1 MERGGTMFRTNHLLI
16 ATGTLGL
23 ILMRVAIAPSWASA
37 QDVLETPDLVPI
49 TAPAG
54 REEGVAGDGP
64 VWKEDVKRVE
74 NAVGNV
80 TAPDL
85 YMDSLRALGA
95 LDMLRERANLT
106 EDDKA
111 IDQWV
116 RVGPVGNFGSPAR
129 NGRISGIQILQ
140 DGSYYRLY
148 AGACQGGLWYCNSL
162 TLSNWNDIG
171 RNLPNPS
178 VRAFT
183 VDPDDFGHII
193 VGTGDHRR
201 YTGAGMFE
209 TFDGGVTWSTK
220 TLPIPTP
227 SYFYRI
233 LDMGLDPTS
242 DERRLV
248 AASSGGV
255 LFSDDNGS
263 TWQRGRNGSG
273 VALGDYWTDL
283 VLQPD
288 NPSWIYGV
296 CCDETVGGDS
306 GVYISYDYGETWSRF
321 SLSNLPPSEDWSRAS
336 LALSSYNPQ
345 RLALMVT
352 KGNQLRGIYRT
363 NTMGLYWSDI
373 TGELIDPGS
382 GYSFG
387 GDQIWHA
394 QAITFHPD
402 DADFIIVGGVGLA
415 TTHDGGSTWEIGE
428 DETGID
434 YGHVDFTQLHF
445 SDLTGSGLMWM
456 GNDGG
461 IYYHRF
467 NTGFTFSV
475 MGNSTYGLACS
486 EIDYMDAERL
496 IRGIGLQDNGTVLS
510 YDGGATWDFI
520 EGGDGAD
527 VEIFDN
533 VDGDVFYNNGY
544 WGGVPT
550 WKTWRLYRD
559 GAKEFTN
566 NPDVYMPRVYFSPY
580 TGMAYT
586 YGSTG
591 LYSMNAAGALAWTQ
605 VYSNWQTLPYRTR
618 NLWSGYGREESFW
631 ITYWSDAAG
640 SSDGDEDLT
649 YIFHGPS
656 GWDKKHW
663 ENFNSSGN
671 PVNWVTPSNE
681 WPDEAWV
688 GIQSSPGFA
697 KIYHLLDG
705 GDTKINI
712 TGNLSS
718 VREVRT
724 IAVTPFDPDVIYAGT
739 DLGVY
744 RTTDGG
750 ATWAPFMNGL
760 PIGRCAELHFVEDH
774 THTGHHTLVL
784 GMDGRGVWK
793 CEIAAPPIIWVDSRR
808 VTSGE
813 GSRWSPFKTVAE
825 AVGAAPYGSI
835 IAIHADT
842 YEEPQTIGKAV
853 KLVTWQG
860 DTIID

>member
-1 MERGGTMFRTNHLLI
+1 M
-16 ATGTLGL
+16 AGL
-23 ILMRVAIAPSWASA
+23 ILVLATLGAPGAPA
-37 QDVLETPDLVPI
+37 QDVLETPDLVRI

-74 NAVGNV
+74 NAVGNI
-80 TAPDL
+80 TPPDR
-85 YMDSLRALGA
+85 YMESLRALGA
-95 LDMLRERANLT
+95 LDMLQDRANLT
-106 EDDKA
+106 VDDKA
-111 IDQWV
+111 VDQWV
-116 RVGPVGNFGSPAR
+116 RVGPVGNFGSPSR

-140 DGSYYRLY
+140 NGAYYRVY

-162 TLSNWNDIG
+162 TLSYWNDIG

-183 VDPDDFGHII
+183 VDPDDFNHII

-209 TFDGGVTWSTK
+209 TTDGGATWNTK
-220 TLPIPTP
+220 TLPIGTP
-227 SYFYRI
+227 EYFYRI
-233 LDMGLDPTS
+233 LDLGLDPGT
-242 DERRLV
+242 DQRRLV
-248 AASSGGV
+248 AASSGGI
-255 LFSDDNGS
+255 LYSADNGA
-263 TWQRGRNGSG
+263 TWQRGEDTGG
-273 VALGDYWTDL
+273 VALGSRWSDVIRHPTD
-283 VLQPD
+283 
-288 NPSWIYGV
+288 PSRLYGV
-296 CCDETVGGDS
+296 RCDWTVGGNS
-306 GVYISYDYGETWSRF
+306 GIYVSQDFGETWAKYS
-321 SLSNLPPSEDWSRAS
+321 SAVLPPSEDWSRAS
-336 LALSSYNPQ
+336 LAISKSNPGT
-345 RLALMVT
+345 LALMLT
-352 KGNQLRGIYRT
+352 EGNVLRGIYKST
-363 NTMGLYWSDI
+363 NGGSTWTEI
-373 TGELIDPGS
+373 TGELIDPGND
-382 GYSFG
+382 YSFG
-387 GDQIWHA
+387 GDQVWHA
-394 QAITFHPD
+394 QAIAIHPND
-402 DADFIIVGGVGLA
+402 QNFIIVAGVGLA
-415 TTHDGGSTWEIGE
+415 TTHDGGSTWAIGE

-434 YGHVDFTQLHF
+434 YGHVDFTQLYF
-445 SDLTGSGLMWM
+445 SDITGSDLMWM

-461 IYYHRF
+461 IYYHRL
-467 NTGFTFSV
+467 NTGVTYSV

-486 EIDYMDAERL
+486 EIDYMDADRL

-520 EGGDGAD
+520 EDGDGAD

-544 WGGVPT
+544 WGDAPT

-566 NPDVYMPRVYFSPY
+566 NPDVYMPRVFYSPY

-591 LYSMNAAGALAWTQ
+591 LYSMNAAGTLAWTQ
-605 VYSNWQTLPYRTR
+605 VHSNWQTLPFRTR
-618 NLWSGYGREESFW
+618 NMWSGYGREESFW
-631 ITYWSDAAG
+631 ITYWSDVSG

-649 YIFHGPS
+649 YIFHGAS
-656 GWDKKHW
+656 GWDQKHW
-663 ENFNSSGN
+663 ENFNGSGN

-688 GIQSSPGFA
+688 GIQTSPGFA

-705 GDTKINI
+705 GDSKINI

-718 VREVRT
+718 VSEVRT
-724 IAVTPFDPDVIYAGT
+724 IAVTPFDPEVIYAGT

-774 THTGHHTLVL
+774 THTGQHTLVL

-793 CEIAAPPIIWVDSRR
+793 CEVAAPPIIWVDGRR
-808 VTSGE
+808 ATSGE
-813 GSRWSPFKTVAE
+813 GSRWSAYKTVAE
-825 AVGAAPYGSI
+825 AVAVAPAGSI

-842 YEEPQTIGKAV
+842 YAEPQTIGKNV

-860 DTIID
+860 DTLIH

>member
-1 MERGGTMFRTNHLLI
+1 MDFGMM
-16 ATGTLGL
+16 AL
-23 ILMRVAIAPSWASA
+23 ILMLAASTPTGAMA
-37 QDVLETPDLVPI
+37 QDVLDTPDLVRI
-49 TAPAG
+49 TAPSG

-80 TAPDL
+80 TPPDL
-85 YMDSLRALGA
+85 YMESLRALGT
-95 LDMLRERANLT
+95 LDMLRGRANMT
-106 EDDKA
+106 EDDKV

-116 RVGPVGNFGSPAR
+116 RVGPVGNFGSPSR
-129 NGRISGIQILQ
+129 NGRISGIQILR

-183 VDPDDFGHII
+183 VDPDDFSHII

-209 TFDGGVTWSTK
+209 TFDAGATWSTK
-220 TLPIPTP
+220 TLPIGTP
-227 SYFYRI
+227 EYFYRI
-233 LDMGLDPTS
+233 LDLGDDPVSGL
-242 DERRLV
+242 RRLV
-248 AASSGGV
+248 AASSGGI
-255 LFSDDNGS
+255 LYSADNGA
-263 TWQRGRNGSG
+263 TWQRGQDTGGVSLGSRWSD
-273 VALGDYWTDL
+273 VIRHPTD
-283 VLQPD
+283 
-288 NPSWIYGV
+288 PSWLYGV
-296 CCDETVGGDS
+296 RCDWTVGGNS
-306 GVYISYDYGETWSRF
+306 GIYLSQDYGETWAKF
-321 SLSNLPPSEDWSRAS
+321 SGTGLPPSEDWTRGS
-336 LALSSYNPQ
+336 LAISKSTPGT
-345 RLALMVT
+345 LALMLT
-352 KGNQLRGIYRT
+352 NGNVLRGIYKST
-363 NTMGLYWSDI
+363 NIGFNWTDI
-373 TGELIDPGS
+373 TGELIDPGA

-387 GDQIWHA
+387 GDQVWHA
-394 QAITFHPD
+394 QAIAFHPD
-402 DADFIIVGGVGLA
+402 DANFIIVAGVGLA
-415 TTHDGGSTWEIGE
+415 STHDGGSTWELGE

-434 YGHVDFTQLHF
+434 YGHVDFTQLYF
-445 SDLTGSGLMWM
+445 SDITGSNLMWM

-467 NTGFTFSV
+467 STGSTYSV

-520 EGGDGAD
+520 EDGDGAD

-566 NPDVYMPRVYFSPY
+566 NPDVYMPRVFYSPY
-580 TGMAYT
+580 TGTAYT
-586 YGSTG
+586 YGSTD
-591 LYSMNAAGALAWTQ
+591 LYSMSAGGALAWTQ

-631 ITYWSDAAG
+631 ITYWSDVAG
-640 SSDGDEDLT
+640 GNDGDEDLT
-649 YIFHGPS
+649 YIFHGPA
-656 GWDKKHW
+656 GWDEKHW
-663 ENFNSSGN
+663 ENFNGSGN
-671 PVNWVTPSNE
+671 PVLWVTPSNE

-688 GIQSSPGFA
+688 GIKTTPGFA
-697 KIYHLLDG
+697 KIYHLLAG

-718 VREVRT
+718 VSEVRT
-724 IAVTPFDPDVIYAGT
+724 IAVTPFDPEVIYAGT

-750 ATWAPFMNGL
+750 TTWSPFMNGL

-793 CEIAAPPIIWVDSRR
+793 CEISAPPILWVDGRR
-808 VTSGE
+808 ATSGE
-813 GSRWSPFKTVAE
+813 GSRWSAYKTVAE
-825 AVGAAPYGSI
+825 AVAVAPAGSI
-835 IAIHADT
+835 IAIHADS
-842 YEEPQTIGKAV
+842 YSEPQTIDRNV

-860 DTIID
+860 NTLIH